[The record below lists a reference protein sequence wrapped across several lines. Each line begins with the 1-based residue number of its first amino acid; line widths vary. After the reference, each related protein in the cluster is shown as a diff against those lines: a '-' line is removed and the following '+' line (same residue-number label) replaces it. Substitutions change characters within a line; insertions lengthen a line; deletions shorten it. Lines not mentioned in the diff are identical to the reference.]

1 MFLGVGAAFYIN
13 LDHREDRRAEI
24 EGELSKIGIPFE
36 RFSAVKWNPGIVGC
50 NYSHLAVIKEARRRG
65 YESVLIFEDDF
76 QFLVDKETF
85 WATMAAVEKDL
96 SGNFD
101 AVMLG
106 YNMQESRPYSDH
118 LIKVLNA
125 QTTSGYILHSRMY
138 DKIISLYE
146 DATPKLIK
154 TGEHW
159 NYALDQAWKI
169 LQPDSHWFATKIR
182 IGLQRPSFSDIGQK
196 FVDNQC

>member
-1 MFLGVGAAFYIN
+1 MFLGVGGAFYIN
-13 LDHREDRRAEI
+13 LDHRADRRAEI
-24 EGELSKIGIPFE
+24 EGELSKMGIPFE
-36 RFSAVKWNPGIVGC
+36 RFSAIKWNPGIVGC
-50 NYSHLAVIKEARRRG
+50 NYSHLAVIKEARSRG

-76 QFLVDKETF
+76 QFIVDKETF
-85 WATMAAVEKDL
+85 WNTMAAIEKDL

-106 YNMQESRPYSDH
+106 YNMQESRPHSEH
-118 LIKVLNA
+118 LIKVISA

-146 DATPKLIK
+146 YATPKLIE

-159 NYALDQAWKI
+159 NYALDQIWKV
-169 LQPDSHWFATKIR
+169 LQPNSDWFATKNR
-182 IGLQRPSFSDIGQK
+182 FGVQRPSFSDIGQK